1 MKTASTDLINLL
13 KTNEFLMADL
23 YTFTLRDNTVYRY
36 TNYDIDLTW
45 GGNKYL
51 KKGLLIQRSGV
62 SIVTGI
68 QVDSLNI
75 KINAGDDSFYN
86 DVNFFKLLAN
96 GGLDG
101 ATLQLKR
108 LFFTDPLSPV
118 GDVWIFSGRVSE
130 VATTRFE
137 ANITINS
144 DLELLNIQMPKNL
157 YQPSCIHAVYDTGCA
172 ASKNYVN
179 LIVLNGGSNRIINAN
194 IPQSAGWFN
203 EGIIEFLSGANAG
216 VTRTIKT
223 HLTNQIEVTLTLP
236 NVVQAGDTFRLL
248 AGCDRTMTTCKAKFN
263 NLSNYR
269 GYPYLPQNETI
280 R

>member
-1 MKTASTDLINLL
+1 MKTASTALIELL
-13 KTNEFLMADL
+13 QTNEFIMADL
-23 YTFTLRDNTVYRY
+23 YTFTLRDGTNYRF
-36 TNYDIDLTW
+36 TNYDTNLTW
-45 GGNKYL
+45 NGNTFL
-51 KKGLLIQRSGV
+51 KKGLLIHRSGV
-62 SIVTGI
+62 SLVTGV
-68 QVDSLNI
+68 QVDNLDI
-75 KINAGDDSFYN
+75 TINADDSNFYN
-86 DVNFFKLLAN
+86 NVNFFQLLAN

-101 ATLQLKR
+101 ATLELKR
-108 LFFTDPLSPV
+108 LFFTNPLTPV

-130 VATTRFE
+130 VSTSRFE
-137 ANITINS
+137 AKITINS

-172 ASKNYVN
+172 ASKSYVSAMALSN
-179 LIVLNGGSNRIINAN
+179 STNRIINAQ
-194 IPQSAGWFN
+194 ISQAAGWFN

-223 HLTNQIEVTLTLP
+223 HTTNRIEVTLTLP
-236 NVVQAGDTFRLL
+236 NIVQVGDTFRLL

-263 NLSNYR
+263 NLLNYR